1 MRFSI
6 SRVAAA
12 CACLSLGACASNA
25 AHAPP
30 VSAVD
35 IAAAAHVASAAYAAG
50 RRHFDAGDLL
60 AAQAS
65 YTLAMR
71 SDPDHLDAH
80 NGLAVLHAQR
90 GDLAAAIAVWQAVT
104 TGDGMRQPQHAYLYA
119 NLGHAYVLAGR
130 HADALPVL
138 EQACLLDPLNARNW
152 QQLSQALQLLGQR
165 ERAALMLAQARSLQ
179 AHDVRSDYALLHQ
192 QSIAPAEADGVA
204 RIEITQTDGIAR
216 LQRVPAATPVP
227 APLPASA
234 PVPALALPVQ
244 RPRLE
249 ILNGNGVHG
258 MAAAMARS
266 LAGGPVEV
274 VRLGNE
280 LPYQVAHTRVEYQ
293 PAQEAAARLLAR
305 QLGPQVVVAA
315 AECKSCDLRLIL
327 GRDFR
332 DPAMLHRY
340 YLQQLQLARLALAR
354 LA

>member
-35 IAAAAHVASAAYAAG
+35 IAAAANVANAAYAAG
-50 RRHFDAGDLL
+50 RRHFDQGDLL

-71 SDPDHLDAH
+71 SDPGHVDAH
-80 NGLAVLHAQR
+80 NGLAVLHAQQ
-90 GDLAAAIAVWQAVT
+90 GDVAAAIAVWHAVT
-104 TGDGMRQPQHAYLYA
+104 GREGLRQPQYAYLYA
-119 NLGHAYVLAGR
+119 NLGHAYSLAGR
-130 HADALPVL
+130 HAEALPVL

-165 ERAALMLAQARSLQ
+165 ERAALMLAQAQSLQ

-192 QSIAPAEADGVA
+192 QPNAPAEEDSIA
-204 RIEITQTDGIAR
+204 RIEITQTDGLSR
-216 LQRVPAATPVP
+216 LQRVPARQAA
-227 APLPASA
+227 APIVVSA
-234 PVPALALPVQ
+234 PVPALPP

-266 LAGGPVEV
+266 LAGGPMEV

-305 QLGPQVVVAA
+305 QLGPQVVVIA